1 MATAEEKHNVRLSK
15 ALSWLL
21 RHHLD
26 LVSEITKQRIGKVIH
41 FIIAHKPKKI
51 LTKLCETL
59 FIFKQHSTELVS
71 L

>member
-26 LVSEITKQRIGKVIH
+26 LVSEITKQPIGKVYTV
-41 FIIAHKPKKI
+41 
-51 LTKLCETL
+51 L
-59 FIFKQHSTELVS
+59 
-71 L
+71 

>member
-26 LVSEITKQRIGKVIH
+26 LVSEITKQPIGKVIQ
-41 FIIAHKPKKI
+41 FYNCTQ
-51 LTKLCETL
+51 TKENHDKNLCN
-59 FIFKQHSTELVS
+59 FVYF
-71 L
+71 

>member
-26 LVSEITKQRIGKVIH
+26 LVSEITKQPIGKGVSSVHLDIH
-41 FIIAHKPKKI
+41 
-51 LTKLCETL
+51 LTYGSYPRLT
-59 FIFKQHSTELVS
+59 
-71 L
+71 

>member
-26 LVSEITKQRIGKVIH
+26 LVSEITKQPIGKVIQ
-41 FIIAHKPKKI
+41 FYNC
-51 LTKLCETL
+51 TKTKENLDKNL
-59 FIFKQHSTELVS
+59 
-71 L
+71 